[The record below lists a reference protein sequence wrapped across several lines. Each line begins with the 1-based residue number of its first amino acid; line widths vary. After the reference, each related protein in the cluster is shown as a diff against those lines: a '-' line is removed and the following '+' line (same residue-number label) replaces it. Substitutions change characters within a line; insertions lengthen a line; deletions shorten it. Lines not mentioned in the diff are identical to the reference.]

1 MKTEKGYRERY
12 FIAFFVHGIN
22 GKIEIVQTLKFA
34 PLNVS
39 KIYNKHQYQ
48 IVETFIL
55 AYCDPGI

>member
-39 KIYNKHQYQ
+39 KSLQQAPISDSRNIY
-48 IVETFIL
+48 FSL
-55 AYCDPGI
+55 L